1 MNNKKELY
9 HFNKEYK
16 LLKEIPRQKTF
27 CKVGDNYP
35 EFLYISTNKSNV
47 EYVIIDDNFGMPS
60 PANTMDTPYAIK
72 LRKRS
77 FKILKELEN
86 EGYIQLKK

>member
-9 HFNKEYK
+9 LFDKEYK

-35 EFLYISTNKSNV
+35 EYLYICTEENKI
-47 EYVIIDDNFGMPS
+47 EYTIIDDNFGMPS

-77 FKILKELEN
+77 FEILKELED
-86 EGYIQLKK
+86 EGYIQLEK

>member
-1 MNNKKELY
+1 MSNKKELY
-9 HFNKEYK
+9 HFIKEYR
-16 LLKEIPRQKTF
+16 LLKEIPRQKAF

-35 EFLYISTNKSNV
+35 EFLYIYTNERNV
-47 EYVIIDDNFGMPS
+47 EYTIIDNNFGIPS

-77 FKILKELEN
+77 FKILKELEDK
-86 EGYIQLKK
+86 GYIELKK